1 MQKLAIIH
9 YMPLEYYPPV
19 TNLID
24 YIATEH
30 SDKFRHLKIYS
41 CHNIKKRIPYTISSS
56 VKGNPKSVANIVRF
70 PFPKDNESS
79 PIRLFKYLYFNI
91 FTIFSLILFKPDTI
105 LYYESFSVWPAWFY
119 TKFINRNCRIF
130 IHNHEYASPEWYQ
143 RSMRLV
149 KQYHKLEKKWLYPKA
164 VWISQTNEKR
174 LSYFLMDHLGLSTS
188 TLHILPNYPPKRW
201 KSVAKQ
207 NIDKSDNA
215 PLKIVYV
222 GSLSFHSTYIKEFC
236 EWVLK
241 QDGKIEFH
249 IYSYNSY
256 SDVNSYL
263 KSLNAKVIRFYDGG
277 IEYMQQPAILHRYDV
292 AVILYN
298 PVNINY
304 TYNAPNKLFEYLAC
318 GLDVWYPDKMKG
330 PEPYKR
336 DSVYPKVLSID
347 FENLD
352 SFSWKAAISRE
363 GLKEEKSA
371 YYCEEVYKELVEAI
385 LTPLS
390 NR

>member
-79 PIRLFKYLYFNI
+79 PIRLFKYLYFNL

-164 VWISQTNEKR
+164 VWISQTNDER
-174 LSYFLMDHLGLSTS
+174 NILFRRDHITVNKAV
-188 TLHILPNYPPKRW
+188 IKVLPNYPTKKWSKENNSIKTSIGTPIKCVYIGSI
-201 KSVAKQ
+201 SVK
-207 NIDKSDNA
+207 
-215 PLKIVYV
+215 
-222 GSLSFHSTYIKEFC
+222 STYIKEFIK
-236 EWVLK
+236 WIINKNGVFTL
-241 QDGKIEFH
+241 DIF
-249 IYSYNSY
+249 SYNLDNETMSF
-256 SDVNSYL
+256 L
-263 KSLNAKVIRFYDGG
+263 KSINSDYINFYKDG
-277 IEYMQQPAILHRYDV
+277 IEYDSIPNILNAYHV
-292 AVILYN
+292 GLILYKPYSEN
-298 PVNINY
+298 VINCVS
-304 TYNAPNKLFEYLAC
+304 NKFYEYYAC
-318 GLDVWYPDKMKG
+318 GLDIWFSHVMISTRQHIQ
-330 PEPYKR
+330 ENFL
-336 DSVYPKVLSID
+336 PKIIPVD

-352 SFSWKAAISRE
+352 KFNWETAISRE